1 MLKAYSI
8 DALDAPKSTRNSDRA
23 YEVAQN
29 VNFFQVGFCNYKD
42 LVVYKKKKST
52 SSVFVALEPVCNMRD
67 AKSEKLFTQR
77 TGLFSSR
84 GSGPSWFKLY
94 KVMNDWSTKEKASIL
109 KRIIGILCWCRSKQY
124 PLFEI
129 QSERGRRI
137 QRF

>member
-1 MLKAYSI
+1 MRLTTPLFLTDKVLKAYSI

-94 KVMNDWSTKEKASIL
+94 KVMNDGCE
-109 KRIIGILCWCRSKQY
+109 
-124 PLFEI
+124 
-129 QSERGRRI
+129 
-137 QRF
+137 